1 MNNAI
6 IIYNHK
12 VYNRCDKTQTHNSK
26 CLTSIN
32 QWIEKQRKNKRNG
45 VSACNVRE
53 INRLMLRT
61 LVYI

>member
-26 CLTSIN
+26 CLIN